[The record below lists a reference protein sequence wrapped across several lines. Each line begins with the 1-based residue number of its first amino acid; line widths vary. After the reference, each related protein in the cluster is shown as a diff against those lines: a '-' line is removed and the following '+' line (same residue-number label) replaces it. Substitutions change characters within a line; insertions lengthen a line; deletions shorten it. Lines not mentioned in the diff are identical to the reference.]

1 MSEKKTSMEEEK
13 ALVPIVVPP
22 LSTQEILDHFNKIQE
37 LKRKLINPET
47 DIIKIGDKPYI
58 LKSGWRKLAFSFNL
72 SDEIIREEKEERPD
86 GEVIYRIWTKVTAPN
101 GRSVVAV
108 GCASTKERKFVHEAH
123 DPYALAATRSKN
135 RAISDIIGLG
145 EVSAEEVLGSEEFLK
160 DIEKPA
166 EAEKPLRTIRWTV
179 RNEEFP
185 IPIEGEQARPYIG
198 LMRNRLMKAL
208 AERGIVLEEEI
219 VGGYLVSIKSSSMD
233 EKSWDEFSNG
243 LEWAIRTIAQCKKE
257 DVRIEVI

>member
-1 MSEKKTSMEEEK
+1 
-13 ALVPIVVPP
+13 
-22 LSTQEILDHFNKIQE
+22 
-37 LKRKLINPET
+37 
-47 DIIKIGDKPYI
+47 
-58 LKSGWRKLAFSFNL
+58 
-72 SDEIIREEKEERPD
+72 
-86 GEVIYRIWTKVTAPN
+86 
-101 GRSVVAV
+101 VVAV

-233 EKSWDEFSNG
+233 EKSWDEFSSG